1 MIEHKA
7 LMASFL
13 RGGVRPPGVSD
24 EEWDRL
30 GDAGRTAAAWAH
42 LRDSPSLEDRKMVL
56 QILEFPNA
64 LQRLAGMYNE
74 GLLDDGVLKL
84 QVETQAKDFVR
95 KAVFWLTKLRDENE
109 GYLADIDTMI
119 FKLAEKPRSV

>member
-7 LMASFL
+7 VMASFL
-13 RGGVRPPGVSD
+13 RGGIRPPGVSD

-30 GDAGRTAAAWAH
+30 DDTGRTAAAWAH
-42 LRDSPSLEDRKMVL
+42 LRGSPSPEDRKTVL
-56 QILEFPNA
+56 QILEFPNM

-84 QVETQAKDFVR
+84 QVETESKDFMR
-95 KAVFWLTKLRDENE
+95 KAVVWLTKLRDENE
-109 GYLADIDTMI
+109 GYLADIDTMNV
-119 FKLAEKPRSV
+119 KLAKKPRPR